1 MEEKKGKWKIT
12 TCPEGIEQNWKCL
25 RMRGGK
31 TTQQL
36 ILSSSVPRMTLTG
49 CWSQAPALEFVL
61 EPRDFYCQQKG
72 GKFEEERGVGFLSM
86 RTEHI
91 SGQKCGYANHTG
103 PFTDVHKCQSWAP
116 WHHQEERRA
125 KWMRF
130 QYSNPCFSNIYTG
143 VPRRDSKFPSLALQV
158 HSRVTSEMKSANT
171 KVNNERNTLKNKE
184 PKSRPVQMAALYGL
198 YHMWLLTRSSIW

>member
-1 MEEKKGKWKIT
+1 MNGSHFSTGEGAAWPRLVSAKGTLRVMGWRKKKGKWKIT

-25 RMRGGK
+25 RMWGGK

-49 CWSQAPALEFVL
+49 CWSRAPALEFVL

-72 GKFEEERGVGFLSM
+72 GKFEEERDVGFLSM
-86 RTEHI
+86 RTERI

-103 PFTDVHKCQSWAP
+103 PFTDVHKCQSWVP

-130 QYSNPCFSNIYTG
+130 QSSKPCFSNIYTG
-143 VPRRDSKFPSLALQV
+143 VPRGDWISLA
-158 HSRVTSEMKSANT
+158 RTTSSFEGHLW
-171 KVNNERNTLKNKE
+171 NEVCKHN
-184 PKSRPVQMAALYGL
+184 S
-198 YHMWLLTRSSIW
+198 